1 MSLGRSFFLSA
12 SNSRFLRE
20 RAPRYRFVRRAVTR
34 FMPGEQASDGLD
46 AAAAMWRENVQTVFT
61 KLGENVTERAEA
73 EAVAE
78 HYVGLYPQIAARH
91 LPATV
96 SVKLTQLGLDFDP
109 GFCHDSVARI
119 VEASRAGHHQNG
131 SAPPIVWIDM
141 EASAYVDA
149 TLNLY
154 RRLRRAYDNVG
165 VCLQAYLR
173 RTAADLESLLP
184 LGPAIRLVKG
194 AYQEPASLAFSQ
206 KSEVDDNYFQLTT
219 RMLGPEARQA
229 GLRLAAATH
238 DRRMI
243 ARICAHVR
251 AEGMEKAALD
261 FQMLY
266 GIQRPEQIRLAREG
280 WRSTVLIAYGD
291 YWFPWYMRRLAERP
305 ANVTFLLRNLF

>member
-1 MSLGRSFFLSA
+1 MSLGRTFFLSA

-34 FMPGEQASDGLD
+34 FMPGEEASDGLN
-46 AAAAMWRENVQTVFT
+46 AAEAMWGQQVQSVFT
-61 KLGENVTERAEA
+61 KLGENVTAREEA
-73 EAVAE
+73 AAVAE
-78 HYVGLYPQIAARH
+78 HYVGLYPQIAARR

-109 GFCHDSVARI
+109 EFCYGNVARI
-119 VEASRAGHHQNG
+119 VEASLAGYHQNG
-131 SAPPIVWIDM
+131 GDPPIVWIDM
-141 EASAYVDA
+141 EASGYVDA

-154 RRLRRAYDNVG
+154 RRARRAYANVG

-173 RTAADLESLLP
+173 RTAADVESLLA

-194 AYQEPASLAFSQ
+194 AYQEPPTVAFSQ
-206 KSEVDDNYFQLTT
+206 KSEVDENYFRLAQ
-219 RMLGPEARQA
+219 RMLAGDAREA

-238 DRRMI
+238 DRAMI
-243 ARICAHVR
+243 ARVCAAVR
-251 AEGMEKAALD
+251 ALGLEQSALD

-266 GIQRPEQIRLAREG
+266 GIQRGEQIRLAREG